1 MGHIAHAGPKGDLAL
16 YALPSVAI
24 AGTLIVYLS
33 DSNTGWL
40 GKPMLW
46 ALLIGSF
53 AVGALLLLSVL
64 TMRRFRAAGARP
76 QSLADDQAAARG
88 ALAAADAFL
97 KTEPHVLVYWE
108 HGQGVK
114 VAAHTLTRVRGLPQD
129 TGEFL
134 RFGQWLEAN
143 SAREL
148 KADLDLLFNEGR
160 PFTQLLKTA
169 AGANIEADGRA
180 VGCRAILR
188 VRDAAGYKEDLARLL
203 DIHRRLTR
211 DVTASRV
218 LLDALPIPAWL
229 REDDGRIDWANAAYV
244 KGVDAADLAEVKS
257 RQLELLETRQRERI
271 NAKISAGEAFRERLP
286 LISGGDRRPHD
297 VIVLPLEKASA
308 GAAID
313 ATAIE
318 MAQGE
323 LHRQTAAYDRTLDR
337 VASAVAI
344 FGPDQRLAFFNEAYR
359 KLWQLDGDWLAGHP
373 THGEILD
380 RLRALSRLPEA
391 VNYRDWRAKALSAA
405 SGAMLEDWWHLID
418 GRTIHV
424 ISEQRPDGG
433 VTCLYDDA
441 TERLALESRFNTL
454 IDTQRETLDSLKEA
468 VALFATDGRLKLF
481 NSAMCQI
488 WKLPRQMLAEGPHVD
503 EIVRQCRPMFDD
515 ADAWHT
521 VSRAVCGIAERRQA
535 TDGQMLRLDGSVV
548 EYSVTPLPD
557 GATLITFADVTDAK
571 RYERALVERNE
582 ALVASDRLKSQFIS
596 HVSYEL
602 RTPLTNIIGF
612 GELLTNPRTGDLNG
626 KQKEYLG
633 DISASSKSLLAII
646 NDILDL
652 ATIDAGALELTQAP
666 INVRALIDQTVLG
679 VRDRATRGRLEL
691 DVRIADDAHE
701 FVADNARIR
710 QILYNLMSNA
720 IGFSQP
726 GNIVRLGCWREQSM
740 IAFAV
745 EDKGVGIPLD
755 QQGRIFDRFE
765 SRSQGSKHRGAGLGL
780 AVVKSLV
787 ELHGGNVQLESQPGI
802 GTRITVRLPEKGL
815 PQARQTPRDA
825 GPRDPAPRDPLP
837 RDRAQARVA

>member
-1 MGHIAHAGPKGDLAL
+1 MGLTGPMAPSGPRGDLVL
-16 YALPSVAI
+16 YVLPSVAI

-33 DSNTGWL
+33 DSTAGWL
-40 GKPMLW
+40 GTPLLW
-46 ALLIGSF
+46 TLLTGSF
-53 AVGALLLLSVL
+53 VTGAVLLLAVL
-64 TMRRFRAAGARP
+64 ALGRRRAVKARP
-76 QSLADDQAAARG
+76 QAVPDAQLTARA

-114 VAAHTLTRVRGLPQD
+114 VASHTLVRVRGLPQD
-129 TGEFL
+129 AAEFL
-134 RFGQWLEAN
+134 RFGHWLDSN
-143 SAREL
+143 SACEL

-160 PFTQLLKTA
+160 PFTQLLRTA

-180 VGCRAILR
+180 VGSRAILR
-188 VRDAAGYKEDLARLL
+188 VRDAVGYKEDLARLL

-211 DVTASRV
+211 DVTASRM

-229 REDDGRIDWANAAYV
+229 RHGDGRIDWANAAYV
-244 KGVDAADLAEVKS
+244 RGVDAADLAEVRS

-271 NAKISAGEAFRERLP
+271 QEKISAGAVFRERLP
-286 LISGGDRRPHD
+286 LISGGDRKPHD
-297 VIVLPLEKASA
+297 VIVLPLENASA

-405 SGAMLEDWWHLID
+405 TTGATLEDWWHLID

-503 EIVRQCRPMFDD
+503 EIIRQCSPMFED
-515 ADAWHT
+515 ADAWHNL
-521 VSRAVCGIAERRQA
+521 SRAVCGIAERRQA

-612 GELLTNPRTGDLNG
+612 GELLANPRTGELNG

-652 ATIDAGALELTQAP
+652 ATIDAGALELNQAP
-666 INVRALIDQTVLG
+666 VNVRALIDQTVLG
-679 VRDRATRGRLEL
+679 VRDRASRARLEL
-691 DVRIADDAHE
+691 DIRIADDAFE
-701 FVADNARIR
+701 LIADSARIR

-726 GNIVRLGCWREQSM
+726 GNIVRLGCWRERGM

-745 EDKGVGIPLD
+745 EDNGVGIPLE

-780 AVVKSLV
+780 AVVKGLV
-787 ELHGGNVQLESQPGI
+787 ELHGGNVELESQPGV
-802 GTRITVRLPEKGL
+802 GTRITVRLPEQGL
-815 PQARQTPRDA
+815 PQLRPAPHA
-825 GPRDPAPRDPLP
+825 PAPRDPAPRDK
-837 RDRAQARVA
+837 AQARVA